1 MSLALCALFS
11 LAAWGGELDLVG
23 AWALNVE
30 RTEAVQPDN
39 SNSHW
44 WEGLGGNFSTS
55 VSVGGIPVP
64 TGSPGPEPEI
74 GSPGPPQMLR
84 CQAFT
89 VERLDDSLLLTYQG
103 VGSEELRPGAY
114 RGMRSQWSPAQA
126 DLQLRIHHAQGEAQL
141 GSPERRHSADV
152 GDDQPAQGQDLA
164 LQAGV
169 RSNWLAAISPK
180 PARCG
185 CAT

>member
-1 MSLALCALFS
+1 MIRSALSLALGALFS

-23 AWALNVE
+23 AWTLNVE

-103 VGSEELRPGAY
+103 VGSEELKPGAY
-114 RGMRSQWSPAQA
+114 RGMRSQWSRRKLTSNYESTTRKVKRSLEVQRDGSLLMSVTINPRKGKT
-126 DLQLRIHHAQGEAQL
+126 LRYKRIFDRTG
-141 GSPERRHSADV
+141 
-152 GDDQPAQGQDLA
+152 
-164 LQAGV
+164 
-169 RSNWLAAISPK
+169 
-180 PARCG
+180 
-185 CAT
+185 

>member
-1 MSLALCALFS
+1 MIRSALSLALCALFS

-114 RGMRSQWSPAQA
+114 RGMRSQWSRRKLTSNYESTTRKVKRSLEVQRDGSLLMSVTINPRKGKT
-126 DLQLRIHHAQGEAQL
+126 LRYKRIFDRTG
-141 GSPERRHSADV
+141 
-152 GDDQPAQGQDLA
+152 
-164 LQAGV
+164 
-169 RSNWLAAISPK
+169 
-180 PARCG
+180 
-185 CAT
+185 